1 MKLRMVCVVP
11 SSAGCR
17 CHLEHGL
24 KYNAMC
30 GNCKSLQ
37 TGVLVMSDV
46 SESDDV
52 DTKGEQLV
60 RAVFAPMRSQLKRD
74 RPLYGYNFS
83 PPSTPNGNHTILE
96 RAQLRT
102 AMAECIQEDDAYANK
117 MLSPPTC
124 NYHKPP
130 RTSPDTPL
138 VRPTPRTVSDVKFDS
153 VSEPDSGYTDGKPP
167 DYTNDDDVSTFTPRC
182 LMRRTFADQKM
193 LIHKS
198 LEVTDSDW
206 LLLVSYLSPPCRKP
220 PLIPGDFP
228 LHTMPHLAVNMKS
241 SKSPCVHS
249 CRCIACAGV
258 KAEPNNTPCLV
269 CGSLIPY
276 SLCMKKTNAQSPL
289 PTMCFACRCAF
300 E

>member
-1 MKLRMVCVVP
+1 
-11 SSAGCR
+11 
-17 CHLEHGL
+17 
-24 KYNAMC
+24 
-30 GNCKSLQ
+30 
-37 TGVLVMSDV
+37 MSDV
-46 SESDDV
+46 SENDDV

-96 RAQLRT
+96 RAQLR
-102 AMAECIQEDDAYANK
+102 AECIQEDDHTN
-117 MLSPPTC
+117 
-124 NYHKPP
+124 
-130 RTSPDTPL
+130 
-138 VRPTPRTVSDVKFDS
+138 
-153 VSEPDSGYTDGKPP
+153 EPYP
-167 DYTNDDDVSTFTPRC
+167 DDVSTFTPRC
-182 LMRRTFADQKM
+182 WMQRTIADKKM

-206 LLLVSYLSPPCRKP
+206 LLLASYLSPPCRKS
-220 PLIPGDFP
+220 PLIPDDFP

-258 KAEPNNTPCLV
+258 KAEPNRTPCLV
-269 CGSLIPY
+269 CGSFIPY
-276 SLCMKKTNAQSPL
+276 SVCMKKTNAQSPL